1 MLSLDKIKN
10 ENKAWGFIS
19 MFCTSSSLFWY
30 WFSVEGTIILEM
42 VDIKLEE
49 GRPNMFE
56 CKI

>member
-10 ENKAWGFIS
+10 ENKAGGFIS
-19 MFCTSSSLFWY
+19 MFCTSSLFWY

-49 GRPNMFE
+49 GRPNMFK

>member
-10 ENKAWGFIS
+10 ENKVGGFIF
-19 MFCTSSSLFWY
+19 MFCISSSLFWY
-30 WFSVEGTIILEM
+30 WFFVEGIIILEM

-49 GRPNMFE
+49 GRFNMFE

>member
-10 ENKAWGFIS
+10 ENKAGGFIS
-19 MFCTSSSLFWY
+19 MFCTSSLFWY

-49 GRPNMFE
+49 GRPYMFE